1 MAKQPN
7 LDRAKREAEA
17 YANKIR
23 NMIDALNSDLVDLKA
38 RDNNVKLIPEEKKAP
53 VRKMFGDATRAMKE
67 NMQIIRQENLQN
79 SLSNRVKQKVEALEK
94 ERMRF
99 MGMGSMQRGAKEPM
113 RGRDISGQAY
123 K

>member
-38 RDNNVKLIPEEKKAP
+38 KDDKVKLIPEEKEAP

-79 SLSNRVKQKVEALEK
+79 SLSDRVKQKVEALEK
-94 ERMRF
+94 ERMNF
-99 MGMGSMQRGAKEPM
+99 MGRASMKQGAKNFYERPG
-113 RGRDISGQAY
+113 GRADTN
-123 K
+123 